1 MKTKNRQRLY
11 NLIISVGALLTM
23 WLVWLIACYVVDD
36 AYVVPPISDTVSEFF
51 SLLASAKFWK
61 SFGMTLLRTLYSWAL
76 SLAVAVSL
84 ASISAAFKGVRR
96 YLAPFIA
103 VFRTVPTMA
112 ITLMLLIWST
122 PRVAPTIVA
131 MLMVFPIAYSQM
143 LAAFDGIDGRL
154 LEMARAFNLPLNKRL
169 FKILIPQTLPPML
182 SQIGANLSLTLKV
195 IISAE
200 VLCSTFN
207 SLGGLIY
214 QSNVFLNT
222 AQMFALTICALV
234 AGGLLEWIFGK
245 FTLITHK
252 WTGDVPSRSRKV
264 GRQSEDS
271 AND

>member
-1 MKTKNRQRLY
+1 MKVKNRQKLY

-23 WLVWLIACYVVDD
+23 WLVWLIARYVVDD
-36 AYVVPPISDTVSEFF
+36 TYVVPSITDTISEFF
-51 SLLASAKFWK
+51 SLLASATFWK
-61 SFGMTLLRTLYSWAL
+61 AFGMTLLRTLYSWAL
-76 SLAVAVSL
+76 SLVVAVVL
-84 ASISAAFKGVRR
+84 ASLSAAFRCVRR

-154 LEMARAFNLPLNKRL
+154 LEMARAFNLSLGKRL

-182 SQIGANLSLTLKV
+182 SQIGANLSLTIKV

-214 QSNVFLNT
+214 QSNVILNT

-245 FTLITHK
+245 FTLLTRK
-252 WTGDVPSRSRKV
+252 WTDGVTAHSRKV
-264 GRQSEDS
+264 RPQSEGSD
-271 AND
+271 D